1 MFWFVGVIL
10 LCYLIYPLMM
20 RYGSNN
26 KIRLLLISEAI
37 FALFLAMRLSF
48 GIVDTRFFLYYFIF
62 VSGIAAS
69 TFHVKLLLDKRRI
82 FVGAALLLTVLMTV
96 HVALYNH
103 QLPSDPGYVFNAGQ
117 FGPYADISLFLVLN
131 AIVLL
136 FIPFVYYF
144 ASYLISLTKLVPT
157 LLLISYASYAIFLF
171 NPLILAGLNT
181 IFTGI
186 HLPMG
191 FPRDMLL
198 TIIGVS
204 ASCLIGYA
212 FQRAA
217 DRTLQKLAH

>member
-1 MFWFVGVIL
+1 
-10 LCYLIYPLMM
+10 
-20 RYGSNN
+20 
-26 KIRLLLISEAI
+26 LLLISGAI

-48 GIVDTRFFLYYFIF
+48 GIVDTRFFLYYFVF

-69 TFHVKLLLDKRRI
+69 TFHAKLLRDKRRT
-82 FVGAALLLTVLMTV
+82 FVSAALLLAVLMTV

-103 QLPSDPGYVFNAGQ
+103 QLPSDQSYMFNAGQ
-117 FGPYADISLFLVLN
+117 FGPYADIILFLVLN
-131 AIVLL
+131 AMVLL
-136 FIPFVYYF
+136 FVPLLYYF
-144 ASYLISLTKLVPT
+144 ASYLISLAKLVPT
-157 LLLISYASYAIFLF
+157 LLFISYASYAIFLF
-171 NPLILAGLNT
+171 NPLILAGLNA

-186 HLPMG
+186 HLPVG

-217 DRTLQKLAH
+217 DRTIQKLAH